1 MNLMPRMK
9 RKKEH
14 PMKKFAGC
22 HCDHMT
28 DECFIKKRYPKTINI
43 MKNAKKGFIRKRLRH
58 A

>member
-28 DECFIKKRYPKTINI
+28 DEFFIKKRYPKTINI
-43 MKNAKKGFIRKRLRH
+43 MKMQKKDLSEKD
-58 A
+58 